1 MFHILGMIE
10 IIHVVNPTKKT
21 PVLEGSYHIL
31 PAISGEFWDG
41 VALAIAENKPLRLWF
56 QPGTGFFHGYDNAVV
71 NDVFTMPSFR
81 NMMGW
86 PEVRVRDCMWVDSFP
101 PKNTYSLI

>member
-1 MFHILGMIE
+1 MIE

-41 VALAIAENKPLRLWF
+41 VALAIAENSRSD
-56 QPGTGFFHGYDNAVV
+56 YDSNQA
-71 NDVFTMPSFR
+71 
-81 NMMGW
+81 
-86 PEVRVRDCMWVDSFP
+86 RDFSTAMTTRW
-101 PKNTYSLI
+101 